1 MISLIWAMDKN
12 RVIGSNNQLPWH
24 LPEDLKYFKR
34 VTMGCPIVMG
44 RKTFD
49 SIGRVLPGRENVI
62 MTRDID
68 YVKEGCKIVHSL
80 DELLQ
85 YSKGKKEE
93 VFVIGGAEIFK
104 ETLPFADKLYI
115 TVIQHEFPGDTF
127 FPSFSLNEWEL
138 VSSEAGLK
146 NEQNPYDYDFL
157 VYRRKN

>member
-1 MISLIWAMDKN
+1 MISLMWAMDEN
-12 RVIGSNNQLPWH
+12 RVIGKNNQLPWH

-62 MTRDID
+62 MTRDVH
-68 YVKEGCKIVHSL
+68 YVQDGCKILHSV
-80 DELLQ
+80 DELKQ
-85 YSKGKKEE
+85 YSKDKDE

-104 ETLPFADKLYI
+104 ETLTIADQLYI
-115 TVIQHEFPGDTF
+115 TAIHHEFPGDTF
-127 FPSFSLNEWEL
+127 FPAFPMDEWEL
-138 VSSEAGLK
+138 VSSETGVK
-146 NEQNPYDYDFL
+146 NEQNPYDYEFL